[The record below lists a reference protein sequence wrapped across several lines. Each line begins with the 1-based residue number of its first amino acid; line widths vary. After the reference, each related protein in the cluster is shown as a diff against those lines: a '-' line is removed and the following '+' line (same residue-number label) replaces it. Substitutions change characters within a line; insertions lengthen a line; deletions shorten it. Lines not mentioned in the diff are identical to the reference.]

1 MRKKILVVDD
11 EKDIVQ
17 LLYDELTIEGYE
29 VYTASTGKEA
39 VEQIKINPNL
49 ILLDI
54 NMPNMD
60 GYAVC
65 EKIRDYVSCPILF
78 LTART
83 QEKDCIQGFR
93 VGADDYITKPFHIDE
108 LLERIAAHLRR
119 EERRNF
125 SNTVYM
131 VDELTI
137 DVDGSRV
144 LRDGEDIK
152 LTKTEFQI
160 LELLLTNKG
169 QVFDKERIYEE
180 TRGYDGEADASIVAE
195 HIRRIRKK
203 IGKMENGSDYI
214 ETVWGV
220 GYKWIG

>member
-65 EKIRDYVSCPILF
+65 EKIRDYVS
-78 LTART
+78 
-83 QEKDCIQGFR
+83 
-93 VGADDYITKPFHIDE
+93 
-108 LLERIAAHLRR
+108 
-119 EERRNF
+119 
-125 SNTVYM
+125 
-131 VDELTI
+131 
-137 DVDGSRV
+137 
-144 LRDGEDIK
+144 
-152 LTKTEFQI
+152 
-160 LELLLTNKG
+160 
-169 QVFDKERIYEE
+169 
-180 TRGYDGEADASIVAE
+180 
-195 HIRRIRKK
+195 
-203 IGKMENGSDYI
+203 
-214 ETVWGV
+214 
-220 GYKWIG
+220 